1 MNTDR
6 RAILSLVAMGRI
18 TAAEAERLLAA
29 WNDSRETAWI
39 LGLSLAFACVAQ
51 LHLREVFP
59 ILMHFFNVQTPALAE
74 ALHQVLSP
82 ITGPI
87 ADFIPLTRVGG
98 LL

>member
-29 WNDSRETAWI
+29 WNESRETAWI
-39 LGLSLAFACVAQ
+39 VGLCLEFACLAQ
-51 LHLREVFP
+51 LNLRELFP
-59 ILMHFFNVQTPALAE
+59 MLMHFCSAQLPALAE
-74 ALHQVLSP
+74 AAHHGLSP
-82 ITGPI
+82 ITE
-87 ADFIPLTRVGG
+87 FWGG

>member
-39 LGLSLAFACVAQ
+39 LALSLAFACVAQ
-51 LHLREVFP
+51 LHLRELLP
-59 ILMHFFNVQTPALAE
+59 ILMHFFNARTPALAE
-74 ALHQVLSP
+74 AVHHAVSP
-82 ITGPI
+82 ITE
-87 ADFIPLTRVGG
+87 LLGG